1 MQEISRLAGRY
12 PWAIVGLAG
21 VAGWVL
27 GAGVL
32 PFGIPGLSSATP
44 AIAPVA
50 PAPAGA
56 PTSGAPLATS
66 SAAMAPAGG
75 PVDDPFAGYGI

>member
-1 MQEISRLAGRY
+1 MHEISRLAGRY

-21 VAGWVL
+21 IAGWVL

-44 AIAPVA
+44 AAAPVA
-50 PAPAGA
+50 PAAGA
-56 PTSGAPLATS
+56 PTSGSPLATS
-66 SAAMAPAGG
+66 SAAMAPGAG
-75 PVDDPFAGYGI
+75 PVDDPFAGYGL